1 MRQLSGVV
9 GRFNLIT
16 KITIVVSI
24 IVAIAQNGTIGDKN
38 TLLWHIKEDMRFFR
52 TTTSGHAVIMG
63 RKTFESLGSKP
74 LPKRKNIVI
83 TRSDREF
90 EGAYTAHSLED
101 AIAMAEGDEEIFVIG
116 GAQIYA
122 EALKC
127 ADRMYITRV
136 ERDYE
141 GDTSFPDTDYNVW
154 SLVAEERYERGE
166 EFDYPFS
173 FLTYD
178 RVKDAK

>member
-1 MRQLSGVV
+1 M
-9 GRFNLIT
+9 I
-16 KITIVVSI
+16 SI

-38 TLLWHIKEDMRFFR
+38 ALLWHIKEDMRFFR
-52 TTTSGHAVIMG
+52 TTTSGHPVIMG

-83 TRSDREF
+83 TRSDVEF
-90 EGAYTAHSLED
+90 EGAFVAHSLEE
-101 AIAMAEGDEEIFVIG
+101 AIAMTDDDAEVFIMG

-122 EALKC
+122 QALDI

-141 GDTSFPDTDYNVW
+141 GDTSFPEVDYSKW
-154 SLVAEERYERGE
+154 KLVAEERYERGE
-166 EFDYPFS
+166 DYDSPFS

-178 RVKDAK
+178 RK

>member
-1 MRQLSGVV
+1 M
-9 GRFNLIT
+9 
-16 KITIVVSI
+16 VSI

-38 TLLWHIKEDMRFFR
+38 SLLWHIKEDMRFFR

-83 TRSDREF
+83 TRAERDF
-90 EGAYTAHSLED
+90 EGAFTAHSLQE
-101 AIAMAEGDEEIFVIG
+101 AIAMAEGDEEIFIIG

-122 EALKC
+122 EALSV

-141 GDTSFPDTDYNVW
+141 GDTSFPEIDYTKW
-154 SLVAEERYERGE
+154 QLVSEERYERGE
-166 EFDYPFS
+166 EFDAPFA
-173 FLTYD
+173 FLCYD
-178 RVKDAK
+178 RA

>member
-1 MRQLSGVV
+1 M
-9 GRFNLIT
+9 
-16 KITIVVSI
+16 VSI

-38 TLLWHIKEDMRFFR
+38 SLLWHIKEDMRFFR
-52 TTTSGHAVIMG
+52 ITTSGHAVIMG

-83 TRSDREF
+83 TRAERDF
-90 EGAYTAHSLED
+90 EGTFTAHSLQE
-101 AIAMAEGDEEIFVIG
+101 AIAMAEGDEEIFIIG

-122 EALKC
+122 EALSV

-141 GDTSFPDTDYNVW
+141 GDTSFPEIDYSKW
-154 SLVAEERYERGE
+154 QLVSEERYERGE
-166 EFDYPFS
+166 EFDAPFA
-173 FLTYD
+173 FLCYD
-178 RVKDAK
+178 RA

>member
-1 MRQLSGVV
+1 M
-9 GRFNLIT
+9 I
-16 KITIVVSI
+16 SI

-38 TLLWHIKEDMRFFR
+38 ALLWHIKEDMRFFR
-52 TTTSGHAVIMG
+52 TTTSGHPVIMG
-63 RKTFESLGSKP
+63 RKTFESLGSQP

-83 TRSDREF
+83 TRSDVEF
-90 EGAYTAHSLED
+90 EGAFVAHSLEE
-101 AIAMAEGDEEIFVIG
+101 AIAMVDDDAEVFIMG

-122 EALKC
+122 QALDI

-141 GDTSFPDTDYNVW
+141 GDTSFPEVDYSKW
-154 SLVAEERYERGE
+154 KLVAEERYERGE
-166 EFDYPFS
+166 DYDSPFS

-178 RVKDAK
+178 RK

>member
-1 MRQLSGVV
+1 M
-9 GRFNLIT
+9 I
-16 KITIVVSI
+16 SI

-38 TLLWHIKEDMRFFR
+38 SLLWHIKEDMRFFR

-83 TRSDREF
+83 TRSDLEF
-90 EGAYTAHSLED
+90 EGALTAHSLQE
-101 AIAMAEGDEEIFVIG
+101 AVAMAEGDEETFIIG
-116 GAQIYA
+116 GAQIYR
-122 EALKC
+122 EALAV

-141 GDTSFPDTDYNVW
+141 GDTSFPDIDYSQW
-154 SLVAEERYERGE
+154 RLVAEERHERGE
-166 EFDYPFS
+166 EYEWPFS

-178 RVKDAK
+178 RV

>member
-1 MRQLSGVV
+1 M
-9 GRFNLIT
+9 I
-16 KITIVVSI
+16 SI

-38 TLLWHIKEDMRFFR
+38 ALLWHIKEDMRFFR
-52 TTTSGHAVIMG
+52 TTTSGHPVIMG

-83 TRSDREF
+83 TRSDVEF
-90 EGAYTAHSLED
+90 EGAFVAHSLEE
-101 AIAMAEGDEEIFVIG
+101 AIAMVDDDAEVFIMG

-122 EALKC
+122 QALDI

-141 GDTSFPDTDYNVW
+141 GDTSFPEVDYSKW
-154 SLVAEERYERGE
+154 KLVTEERYERGE
-166 EFDYPFS
+166 DYDSPFS

-178 RVKDAK
+178 RK

>member
-1 MRQLSGVV
+1 M
-9 GRFNLIT
+9 
-16 KITIVVSI
+16 VSI

-38 TLLWHIKEDMRFFR
+38 SLLWHIKEDMRFFR
-52 TTTSGHAVIMG
+52 TTTSGHAVVMG

-83 TRSDREF
+83 TRADRSF
-90 EGAYTAHSLED
+90 EGAFTAHSLEE
-101 AIAMAEGDEEIFVIG
+101 AIAMAEGDEEIFIIG

-122 EALKC
+122 EALSV

-141 GDTSFPDTDYNVW
+141 GDTSFPKIDYSKW
-154 SLVAEERYERGE
+154 RLVSEERFERGE
-166 EFDYPFS
+166 EFDAPFA
-173 FLTYD
+173 FLCYD
-178 RVKDAK
+178 RA

>member
-1 MRQLSGVV
+1 M
-9 GRFNLIT
+9 
-16 KITIVVSI
+16 VSI

-38 TLLWHIKEDMRFFR
+38 ALLWHIKEDMRFFR

-74 LPKRKNIVI
+74 LPKRTNIVI
-83 TRSDREF
+83 TRSERSF
-90 EGAYTAHSLED
+90 EGALAAHSLQE
-101 AIAMAEGDEEIFVIG
+101 AIRMAGDDDEIFIIG

-122 EALKC
+122 EALAV

-141 GDTSFPDTDYNVW
+141 GDTSFPEIDYSAW
-154 SLVAEERYERGE
+154 KLTSEQRFERGE
-166 EFDYPFS
+166 EYESPFA

-178 RVKDAK
+178 RR

>member
-1 MRQLSGVV
+1 M
-9 GRFNLIT
+9 I
-16 KITIVVSI
+16 SI

-38 TLLWHIKEDMRFFR
+38 ALLWHIKEDMRFFR
-52 TTTSGHAVIMG
+52 TTTSGHPVIMG

-83 TRSDREF
+83 TRSDIEF
-90 EGAYTAHSLED
+90 EGAFAAHSLQE
-101 AIAMAEGDEEIFVIG
+101 AIDLAAGEGDEEIFIMG

-122 EALKC
+122 QALDI

-141 GDTSFPDTDYNVW
+141 GDTAFPAVDYSKW
-154 SLVAEERYERGE
+154 QLVREERYERGE
-166 EFDYPFS
+166 DYDSPFA
-173 FLTYD
+173 FLVYD
-178 RVKDAK
+178 KRE